1 MDSIK
6 FSYEVSLED
15 YYRAL
20 KLIGDF
26 QISARKILIE
36 TVIMGA
42 FSLIFFATFFHTFDL
57 FSLFLGLACVVV
69 LVLLNLLP
77 RLELKRQA
85 QQAPKAVSLELTPER
100 LSVRLGE
107 VAREVA
113 LDGSVTIKTVGKEK
127 DGKLIT
133 VALSGGTLLV
143 IPLESIPQQ
152 VRQQALSWLLQ
163 KKVRGKVP
171 LLPNNVYFGSQTHF
185 VAPGGKKGSMTH
197 GS

>member
-152 VRQQALSWLLQ
+152 VSQQALSWLLQ
-163 KKVRGKVP
+163 KK
-171 LLPNNVYFGSQTHF
+171 SQGESSP
-185 VAPGGKKGSMTH
+185 ASQ
-197 GS
+197 